1 VGKCLEYISGN
12 DLHIYN
18 HFTAD
23 SLMKMGVRMG
33 TYSLELPF
41 DGCAELKEHTSL
53 PMQQIVFG
61 HSELMH
67 MKYCLLSHSNECDN
81 CGRCKDEKYGNLE
94 LNGEAEFYVK
104 INKFQTETVLYSKK
118 TFSADT
124 TRVVGDS
131 LRFDFMNESVLQM
144 NSIIEDIKSGWF
156 YTGREYVNEIL
167 KGE

>member
-1 VGKCLEYISGN
+1 MEKPN
-12 DLHIYN
+12 
-18 HFTAD
+18 F
-23 SLMKMGVRMG
+23 M
-33 TYSLELPF
+33 
-41 DGCAELKEHTSL
+41 LK
-53 PMQQIVFG
+53 F
-61 HSELMH
+61 
-67 MKYCLLSHSNECDN
+67 
-81 CGRCKDEKYGNLE
+81 
-94 LNGEAEFYVK
+94 
-104 INKFQTETVLYSKK
+104 NKFQTETVLYSKK